1 MTALVQQDYK
11 VKWDLGDVVNIKKE
25 KWGVYTTYRIIEVEE
40 TIEDGKKTIYPTF
53 GNPLSSA
60 WDDE

>member
-1 MTALVQQDYK
+1 M
-11 VKWDLGDVVNIKKE
+11 VNIKKE

-53 GNPLSSA
+53 GSPLSSA